1 MSYNYLPLDRKHTSF
16 QQVQNLLKFD
26 QLVSIT
32 FDAHERI
39 LNCRTFIDDKMRSDD
54 QLFYGINTGF
64 GYLQNVRVDADQ
76 LKELQ
81 SNLIQSHACGMGER
95 VPLAV
100 VKLMM
105 MLKIKSLSYGHSG
118 VQIDTVKRLM
128 DMYNAGVWPVV
139 YTQGSL
145 GASGDLAPLSHLCLP
160 LLGKGE
166 VEWNGKIYPASEMLQ
181 QMQWEPIALQSKEGL
196 ALINGTQFMSA
207 YGLYNLIQARRLMEW
222 ATVIAAISFDAFDG
236 VSDAFH
242 PLIHQVRPHAGQ
254 VQVAQT
260 MRTLLQGSAI
270 CNGKKSQVQD
280 PYSFRCIPQVHG
292 ATLDTLQYVEDI
304 FIREINSVTDNPNV
318 FPEEDLIIS
327 GGNFHGQPLALA
339 ADFLCIAMSELASI
353 SERRTYQLISGS
365 RGLPAFLI
373 NNPGLHSGF
382 MIPQYTA
389 AGIVSENKQLCTPAS
404 VDTIPSSNN
413 QEDHVSMGANAATK
427 CKRVIDNVEKVLAIE
442 LMTAVQALEFRRP
455 MRSSDILESIVS
467 AFRQKV
473 AFNDADRIL
482 HTDMMESV
490 QFLQQHSIKY

>member
-16 QQVQNLLKFD
+16 QQVQNLLTFD

-39 LNCRTFIDDKMRSDD
+39 LNCRSYIDQKMQHDD

-76 LKELQ
+76 LRELQ

-95 VPLAV
+95 VPV
-100 VKLMM
+100 PIVKLMM

-166 VEWNGKIYPASEMLQ
+166 VEWNGKIYPAAEVLQ

-207 YGLYNLIQARRLMEW
+207 YGLYNLIQSHRLMEW
-222 ATVIAAISFDAFDG
+222 ANIIAAISFDAFDG
-236 VSDAFH
+236 VADAFH

-254 VQVAQT
+254 VAVAET
-260 MRTLLQGSAI
+260 MNALLKDSSI
-270 CNGKKSQVQD
+270 CSRKKTQVQD

-292 ATLDTLQYVEDI
+292 ATLDTLRYVEDI
-304 FIREINSVTDNPNV
+304 YIREINSVTDNPNV
-318 FPEEDLIIS
+318 FPDEDVIIS

-339 ADFLCIAMSELASI
+339 ADFLSIAMSELASI
-353 SERRTYQLISGS
+353 SERRCYQLISGS
-365 RGLPAFLI
+365 RGLPPFLI

-427 CKRVIDNVEKVLAIE
+427 CKRVIENVEKVLAIE

-455 MRSSDILESIVS
+455 LRSSTKLESIV
-467 AFRQKV
+467 ADYRKV
-473 AFNDADRIL
+473 VSFNEADRIL
-482 HTDMMESV
+482 HTDMMASV
-490 QFLQQHSIKY
+490 QFLQQYSIK